1 MTWLK
6 PRLSGILLLLGILL
20 VCMPAAEGSKPF
32 GETDANA
39 FLTKVW
45 ANRQIDPVEGIW
57 TVKSGNTNMQVAIS
71 RNTTETEKD
80 YDFLAVSLDKEG
92 YPWRAGDLCIVLKKG
107 AAANTYDAVWITP
120 VLMFVDR
127 FPTTLTL
134 NAVGDG
140 FTIGY
145 RGAFNRTVTFTAAR
159 VGPAL
164 GPRVKSGSG
173 FFLTPALVV
182 TTAHL
187 VDTAGK
193 ISVDLG
199 GEARPAQKAA
209 VDKAND
215 LAVLRVEGLET
226 AAKPLA
232 LVPERLTV
240 GERVYTAGFP
250 TPAVLGRSLK
260 FAEGLVNSTSGLAD
274 DPRACQISMNVA
286 EGLSGGPLLNSRGQV
301 VGVVINAP
309 ALAHNFYKGQTI
321 PAGVNFA
328 IKAGS
333 LLALLGNLPEEVKPA
348 TAEGA
353 PVLDAAKLAELAGG
367 AVVLVEV
374 K

>member
-1 MTWLK
+1 
-6 PRLSGILLLLGILL
+6 
-20 VCMPAAEGSKPF
+20 
-32 GETDANA
+32 
-39 FLTKVW
+39 VW
-45 ANRQIDPVEGIW
+45 ANRQLDPAEGIW
-57 TVKSGNTNMQVAIS
+57 AVKSGNTTMQVAIS

-80 YDFLAVSLDKEG
+80 YEFLAVSLDKEG
-92 YPWRAGDLCIVLKKG
+92 YPWRAGELCIALKKG
-107 AAANTYDAVWITP
+107 AAANSYDAVWITP

-134 NAVGDG
+134 NAAGDG

-145 RGAFNRTVTFTAAR
+145 RGAFGKTVTFTATR

-173 FFLTPALVV
+173 FFLTSSLVV
-182 TTAHL
+182 TNAHL
-187 VDTAGK
+187 VDTAGQ
-193 ISVDLG
+193 IGVDLG
-199 GEARPAQKAA
+199 GEVRPAQKVA

-215 LAVLRVEGLET
+215 LAVLRVEGLEL
-226 AAKPLA
+226 AIKPLA
-232 LVPERLTV
+232 LTSERLTV

-260 FAEGLVNSTSGLAD
+260 FSEGLVNSVSGLAD
-274 DPRACQISMNVA
+274 DPRACQVSMNVA

-309 ALAHNFYKGQTI
+309 ALTHYFYKGQAI

-328 IKAGS
+328 IKAGN

-348 TAEGA
+348 AAGA
-353 PVLDAAKLAELAGG
+353 PVLDAARLAELAGG
-367 AVVLVEV
+367 AVVLIEV

>member
-1 MTWLK
+1 MA
-6 PRLSGILLLLGILL
+6 GILLLLGVLL
-20 VCMPAAEGSKPF
+20 VCMPAAEASRPF
-32 GETDANA
+32 GEADANM

-57 TVKSGNTNMQVAIS
+57 TVKGGNTSMQVAIS
-71 RNTTETEKD
+71 RNTTETEKE

-92 YPWRAGDLCIVLKKG
+92 FPWRAGDLCIVLKKG
-107 AAANTYDAVWITP
+107 AAANIYDAVWITP

-134 NAVGDG
+134 NAAGDG

-145 RGAFNRTVTFTAAR
+145 RGSFGRTLTFTATR

-164 GPRVKSGSG
+164 GPRVMSGSG
-173 FFLTPALVV
+173 FFLTPTLVV
-182 TTAHL
+182 TAAHL
-187 VDTAGK
+187 VEAAGR

-199 GEARPAQKAA
+199 GETRPAQKAA

-226 AAKPLA
+226 TARPLA
-232 LVPERLTV
+232 LATERLTV

-250 TPAVLGRSLK
+250 TPGVLGRSLK

-301 VGVVINAP
+301 TGVVMNAP
-309 ALAHNFYKGQTI
+309 ALTYFFYKGQAI

-328 IKAGS
+328 VKAS
-333 LLALLGNLPEEVKPA
+333 NLLALLGNLPEEVKPA
-348 TAEGA
+348 AEGA
-353 PVLDAAKLAELAGG
+353 PVLDAAKLAEAAAG
-367 AVVLVEV
+367 AVVLIEV

>member
-1 MTWLK
+1 MTRLVSK
-6 PRLSGILLLLGILL
+6 LSGILLLLGILL
-20 VCMPAAEGSKPF
+20 VCMPAAEASKPF
-32 GETDANA
+32 GETDANT

-45 ANRQIDPVEGIW
+45 VNRQLDPVEGIW
-57 TVKSGNTNMQVAIS
+57 TVKLGNSPMQVAIS

-80 YDFLAVSLDKEG
+80 YGFLGVVVDKDNF
-92 YPWRAGDLCIVLKKG
+92 PWRASDLCIVLKKG
-107 AAANTYDAVWITP
+107 TAANSYDAVWITP
-120 VLMFVDR
+120 VLFIVDR

-134 NAVGDG
+134 NEAGDE
-140 FTIGY
+140 FTVGY
-145 RGAFNRTVTFTAAR
+145 RGAFGHTNTITATR

-173 FFLTPALVV
+173 FFLTSSLVV
-182 TTAHL
+182 TAAHL
-187 VDTAGK
+187 VDNAAK

-199 GEARPAQKAA
+199 GETRPAQKVT
-209 VDKAND
+209 VDKVND
-215 LAVLRVEGLET
+215 LAVLRVEGLEM
-226 AAKPLA
+226 AARPLA
-232 LVPERLTV
+232 LAADRLTV
-240 GERVYTAGFP
+240 GERVYTAGYP

-286 EGLSGGPLLNSRGQV
+286 AGLSGGPLLNGRGQV

-309 ALAHNFYKGQTI
+309 ALTHNFYKGQTI

-333 LLALLGNLPEEVKPA
+333 LLAMLSSLPEEVKPA
-348 TAEGA
+348 TAEGSM
-353 PVLDAAKLAELAGG
+353 LDAAKLAELAGS
-367 AVVLVEV
+367 AVVLIEV